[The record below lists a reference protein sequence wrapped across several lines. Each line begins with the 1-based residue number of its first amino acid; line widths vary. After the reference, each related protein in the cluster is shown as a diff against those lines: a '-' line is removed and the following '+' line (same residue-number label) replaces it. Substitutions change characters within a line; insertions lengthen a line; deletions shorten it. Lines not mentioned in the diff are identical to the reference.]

1 MMMKANKHKN
11 SFSEPKLWNKIAQF
25 GKQIGGQGVYS
36 ALLLFY
42 AYKRTDTPRWAK
54 NIIIGVVGYFIAP
67 IDVIPDLTPILGYT
81 DDIKLLAV
89 AVGTLGAY
97 INADVKEQAKGKLRS
112 WNIDPSTDLLAAK

>member
-1 MMMKANKHKN
+1 MMMKATNHKN
-11 SFSEPKLWNKIAQF
+11 SFSESKLWNKITQF
-25 GKQIGGQGVYS
+25 GKQIGSQGVYS

-67 IDVIPDLTPILGYT
+67 IDVIPDLTPFLGYT

-97 INADVKEQAKGKLRS
+97 INVDVKEQAKDKLRS